1 MSLQEFSPMVK
12 VLLELAADQDSTGLM
27 DDAIIEKITLRHLGP
42 NQLRIAQPIT
52 GEEIRAIRERT
63 RLSQSTF
70 GRLLNL
76 STCYVSQLE
85 RGVKTLSGPALILL
99 NVIRRKGLEAIF

>member
-52 GEEIRAIRERT
+52 CEEIRALREKAK
-63 RLSQSTF
+63 LSQSAF
-70 GRLLNL
+70 ARLLSI
-76 STCYVSQLE
+76 STGYVSQLE

-99 NVIRRKGLEAIF
+99 NVIRRKGFEAIL